1 MVGSRVTCEPASA
14 YETCARGIQREVTAD
29 QPARQRAPDRSFWAK
44 VFVLSVLLVVPVA
57 SVVLMAQTANGINR
71 PSDEELIAVF
81 LSHEADFQKLTQM
94 LEADHRRLP
103 LGGEAVELTDL
114 ATAGASVTRIGSY
127 ESLLRKIDVKNFRYF
142 PLIGNI
148 ILSVSETSDG
158 RPGCSKSYRYLPRD
172 EPQRLVAHRG
182 YGLRGPGLYLLTGDR
197 RIKGQWFVHHDTT
210 LAIGFSPY

>member
-1 MVGSRVTCEPASA
+1 
-14 YETCARGIQREVTAD
+14 
-29 QPARQRAPDRSFWAK
+29 
-44 VFVLSVLLVVPVA
+44 
-57 SVVLMAQTANGINR
+57 MAQTANGINR
-71 PSDEELIAVF
+71 PSDEELIAAF

-103 LGGEAVELTDL
+103 LGGDAVELTDL
-114 ATAGASVTRIGSY
+114 ATAGASVTRISSY
-127 ESLLRKIDVKNFRYF
+127 ESLLRKIDVKNLRYF
-142 PLIGNI
+142 PLSGNI

-182 YGLRGPGLYLLTGDR
+182 YGWRGPGIYLLTGDR

-210 LAIGFSPY
+210 LGIGFSPY

>member
-94 LEADHRRLP
+94 LEADHRRLA

-127 ESLLRKIDVKNFRYF
+127 ESLLRKIDVKNFSYF
-142 PLIGNI
+142 PLSGNI

-182 YGLRGPGLYLLTGDR
+182 YELRGPGLYLLTGDR